1 MSTTLNRSFFNAAT
15 STDTPFDVAVT
26 IRERL
31 QPGKATIVFFHG
43 LGCGRSYWEP
53 ILEMAD
59 EMDTRSDSYTLI
71 AVDLPG
77 HGDTPPSN
85 VLAPYDVDLPQGEPS
100 WFIAMQRLIAAI
112 AETGPVHMVAH
123 SASAPTL
130 INVVH
135 ELEQHPGMDTV
146 VANLGAL
153 ISIEGNHTRAD
164 CGIISERI
172 GAQHV
177 EWYVASGHAALGA
190 ELLAKGTVDT
200 IAWSRM
206 WERAEAADVHD
217 IAAHLMFTLPSE
229 YQILGQRWLD
239 YPRRAY
245 LYGQLSSVP
254 SDTRELMTTIY
265 PQRETYLRSIPSADH
280 FPMITSPSE
289 TLEAIMGAI
298 TYCMKD

>member
-1 MSTTLNRSFFNAAT
+1 MSSTLSRSYFNAAT
-15 STDTPFDVAVT
+15 STDQPFDVAVT

-31 QPGKATIVFFHG
+31 QPGDGTIVLFHG
-43 LGCGRSYWEP
+43 LGCGRRYWEP

-59 EMDTRSDSYTLI
+59 EMDTRSDPYTLI

-77 HGDTPPSN
+77 HGDTPPSH
-85 VLAPYDVDLPQGEPS
+85 VLAPYNVDLPQGESS
-100 WFIAMQRLIAAI
+100 WFTTMERLIAAL
-112 AETGPVHMVAH
+112 AETGPVHLVAH

-135 ELEQHPGMDTV
+135 ELEQQYGMDTV

-153 ISIEGNHTRAD
+153 ISIEGNHTPAD
-164 CGIISERI
+164 CGIVSERI
-172 GAQHV
+172 STQHI

-190 ELLAKGTVDT
+190 ELLAKGTVDA

-206 WERAEAADVHD
+206 WERADPADVHD
-217 IAAHLMFTLPSE
+217 IAEYLALASLGD

-254 SDTRELMTTIY
+254 SGTRELMTTIY